1 MDVSPVRSVTV
12 SRSTEETTGPTAASV
27 RAAIETW
34 QNETAPGE
42 ERTMVAA
49 RLLGCL
55 ENAEYSIQIR
65 APVTTL
71 PSLLPPS
78 LTKLVLDGCTA
89 LRDISHLPAGLELL
103 SVVGC
108 TSLEAI
114 STPLPAA
121 ISGIFICHCPAL
133 ARIEGELPTQLHRMV
148 YINGC
153 TALDETQRAFLS
165 YPVDKYGRSS
175 LSRAELLA
183 DIRYFSANRH
193 GDESEAERNFSGC
206 DFTYSDLH
214 GLSLSDVEMNLA
226 DFRWADLTGVRLTN
240 AAVTE
245 CDFTSATLTD
255 AVLDFSN
262 LDQSNFTSA
271 NLTGVSLYEASIDGV
286 DFTDANLE
294 RAQMGGASF
303 NESYPVVT
311 GARFKNAV
319 LCPVM
324 SLEGAVL
331 ATADNSPPP
340 NTSLIRLADAWL
352 PVPEEW
358 DRESLKLFL
367 DNANRPELSL
377 LKTIDSMDDQYAGEK
392 VKTAERLV
400 RTLQSSGVDVSCVRL
415 YLMETL
421 GKPDYHTSP
430 LIQEWLVPLSDGF
443 FNNHIDTLNTSNVWI
458 DVTGLLYLMAEYF
471 DRHPEKMQSH
481 NGAFIKTIQQGV
493 YDEDVTHPDISRV
506 CRDIYTNRYLP
517 TDAVAPYTR
526 KDDFGKMDGSGELD
540 WESKDAFNWVLLSS
554 PEARSTMVISGNA
567 LEAMLEPEFDTPWR
581 SFFLYRDGEL
591 QGASGYQLDHLFNDV
606 FPVFSKAYQSFCS
619 AHEFG
624 RILDILLPEGEV
636 KEQFRTASLSGA
648 SDVKMVDDDSQLKL
662 GEIFEPYLDDWLLQD
677 RHIGQIVNCYEL
689 QEVSDSEKAET
700 FFCLG
705 AVFCRYSSSA
715 VFGTEWESPQI
726 LRSYASGLLEEAYRQ
741 HPVLFAAEDFTPEER
756 MNDIRGRLRGG
767 PGGAFT
773 CTAVLSDIL
782 VLHAEKN
789 FPQRLSTLYP
799 MAWR

>member
-1 MDVSPVRSVTV
+1 MDVNPVNSVTG
-12 SRSTEETTGPTAASV
+12 SRHTAETTGPSAASV
-27 RAAIETW
+27 RAAIEAW

-49 RLLGCL
+49 RLLGCQ
-55 ENAEYSIQIR
+55 ENAEAVIQIQ

-71 PSLLPPS
+71 PALLPPS
-78 LTKLVLDGCTA
+78 LTDLVLDGCTA
-89 LRDISHLPAGLELL
+89 LRDISHLPAGLERL

-108 TSLEAI
+108 TLLEAI
-114 STPLPAA
+114 STPLPEG
-121 ISGIFICHCPAL
+121 ISGIFICHCPVL
-133 ARIEGELPTQLHRMV
+133 ARIEGELPPQLHRMV
-148 YINGC
+148 YVNGC
-153 TALDETQRAFLS
+153 TALDENQRAFLS
-165 YPVDKYGRSS
+165 YPTDENGRSS
-175 LSRAELLA
+175 LSRAELRA
-183 DIRYFSANRH
+183 DIRYFAAHRH
-193 GDESEAERNFSGC
+193 EGESKAERNFSGC
-206 DFTYSDLH
+206 DFTYSDLP

-303 NESYPVVT
+303 HESYPDVT
-311 GARFKNAV
+311 GASFKNAV
-319 LCPVM
+319 LCPGM

-331 ATADNSPPP
+331 GKADNSPAPS
-340 NTSLIRLADAWL
+340 TSLIRLADAWL

-430 LIQEWLVPLSDGF
+430 LIQEWLVPLSDAF
-443 FNNHIDTLNTSNVWI
+443 FSSNI
-458 DVTGLLYLMAEYF
+458 DVVNSSGSWLGSTGLAYLMAEYF
-471 DRHPEKMQSH
+471 VRHPEKMQSH
-481 NGAFIKTIQQGV
+481 NGAFIKTMLQGM
-493 YDEDVTHPDISRV
+493 YDQEVSFPALTLI
-506 CRDIYTNRYLP
+506 CQEIYTDCYLP
-517 TDAVAPYTR
+517 TDAVAPYAR
-526 KDDFGKMDGSGELD
+526 KEYFGKMDDSGEPD
-540 WESKDAFNWVLLSS
+540 WESQDAFNWVLLSS
-554 PEARSTMVISGNA
+554 PEENSVMMVSDN
-567 LEAMLEPEFDTPWR
+567 MLNEMLAPNFDTYWR
-581 SFFLYRDGEL
+581 SFFLFRDGEL

-606 FPVFSKAYQSFCS
+606 FPVFRKAYHSFCS

-624 RILDILLPEGEV
+624 RILDILLPEGEI

-689 QEVSDSEKAET
+689 QEASDSEKAET

-705 AVFCRYSSSA
+705 TAFCFYSSST

-741 HPVLFAAEDFTPEER
+741 HPALFAAEDFSPQGR

-767 PGGAFT
+767 AGEHFT

-782 VLHAEKN
+782 VQHAGKY
-789 FPQRLSTLYP
+789 FPHRLATLYP
-799 MAWR
+799 VAWR

>member
-1 MDVSPVRSVTV
+1 MDVNPISSVMA
-12 SRSTEETTGPTAASV
+12 SRNTEETTGPTAASV
-27 RAAIETW
+27 RAAIEAW

-42 ERTMVAA
+42 ERTTVAA
-49 RLLGCL
+49 RLLSCL
-55 ENAEYSIQIR
+55 ENAEAMMQIQV
-65 APVTTL
+65 PVTTL
-71 PSLLPPS
+71 PALLPPS
-78 LTKLVLDGCTA
+78 LTDLVLDGCTA
-89 LRDISHLPAGLELL
+89 LRDISYLPAGLKRL

-114 STPLPAA
+114 STPLPEG

-133 ARIEGELPTQLHRMV
+133 ARIEGELPPRLHRMV
-148 YINGC
+148 YVNGC

-165 YPVDKYGRSS
+165 FPVDENGRSS
-175 LSRAELLA
+175 LSRAELQA
-183 DIRYFSANRH
+183 DIRYFSAHRH
-193 GDESEAERNFSGC
+193 EYESVEERNFSGC

-214 GLSLSDVEMNLA
+214 GLRLSDTEMNQA
-226 DFRWADLTGVRLTN
+226 DFRMANLTGVRLNN
-240 AAVTE
+240 AAVKG

-262 LDQSNFTSA
+262 LDQSNFTGA
-271 NLTGVSLYEASIDGV
+271 TLTGVSLYETSINGV
-286 DFTDANLE
+286 DFIGANLE
-294 RAQMGGASF
+294 GAQMGGASF

-319 LCPVM
+319 LCPGM

-358 DRESLKLFL
+358 DRAALELFL
-367 DNANRPELSL
+367 DRANRPELFL
-377 LKTIDSMDDQYAGEK
+377 LNTIDSMDDQYAEEK
-392 VKTAERLV
+392 VRTAERLV
-400 RTLQSSGVDVSCVRL
+400 ITLQSPGVDVSCVRL
-415 YLMETL
+415 YLLETL
-421 GKPDYHTSP
+421 GKPDYHASP
-430 LIQEWLVPLSDGF
+430 LIQEWLVPLSDAF
-443 FNNHIDTLNTSNVWI
+443 FSSNIDKINSQGSWFGSP
-458 DVTGLLYLMAEYF
+458 GLAYLMAEYF
-471 DRHPEKMQSH
+471 VRHPEKMQSH
-481 NGAFIKTIQQGV
+481 NGAFIKTMLQGM
-493 YDEDVTHPDISRV
+493 YSQEISFPALSLI
-506 CRDIYTNRYLP
+506 CREIYTDRYLP
-517 TDAVAPYTR
+517 TDAVAPYAR
-526 KDDFGKMDGSGELD
+526 KDDFGKMDGSGEPD
-540 WESKDAFNWVLLSS
+540 WESQDAFNWILLSS
-554 PEARSTMVISGNA
+554 PEENSVMMVSDNV
-567 LEAMLEPEFDTPWR
+567 LDKMLTPDFDTYWR

-591 QGASGYQLDHLFNDV
+591 QGASGCQLDYLFNDV
-606 FPVFSKAYQSFCS
+606 FPVFRKAYQSFCS

-636 KEQFRTASLSGA
+636 KEPFRTAALSGA
-648 SDVKMVDDDSQLKL
+648 SEVKMVDYESQMKL
-662 GEIFEPYLDDWLLQD
+662 GELFEPYLDDWLLQEG
-677 RHIGQIVNCYEL
+677 HIQQITECYEL

-782 VLHAEKN
+782 AGHAEKN
-789 FPQRLSTLYP
+789 FPQRLAMLYP